1 MSVSSWENKFL
12 CQNAA
17 VPIFHCFPQ
26 TFKLVLLFPPYVS
39 GPQVTSLVLER
50 YCPDR
55 SAEYE
60 WRVTRAGGGPVFKQ
74 CFLYG
79 APELSPERCPRSA
92 SFHPQPPAGVMAL
105 YPRHGW
111 SFIRIPGKEFFF
123 FSVLAFSHTPRIY
136 I

>member
-1 MSVSSWENKFL
+1 MQTLSFFEFQCHLKETGSKCSCV
-12 CQNAA
+12 
-17 VPIFHCFPQ
+17 CFPQ
-26 TFKLVLLFPPYVS
+26 TPITLFPPYGS
-39 GPQVTSLVLER
+39 GPQVTSLLLER

-60 WRVTRAGGGPVFKQ
+60 WRVTRAGGGAVFKQ

-111 SFIRIPGKEFFF
+111 SFIRIPGEDLFFF
-123 FSVLAFSHTPRIY
+123 FCLGFSYTHAR
-136 I
+136 